1 MKRELISALDQEL
14 PFNLGLAPVLLLV
27 HERLLEPHFA
37 DPGLDYRIALAVEIK
52 PIRSGKGQGNGRGVG
67 VRDEHEVIFESASR
81 FMIDE
86 VNPGIDFP
94 VGDAG
99 IMRDIGAPTAGIVAD
114 EVMAL
119 ARQLLQALYD
129 RAGFGVHKPH
139 AKDGRSRQC

>member
-1 MKRELISALDQEL
+1 MKRELIPAPDQVPSLNLD
-14 PFNLGLAPVLLLV
+14 LAPVLLLV

-52 PIRSGKGQGNGRGVG
+52 PIRSGKGQGNGGGVG
-67 VRDEHEVIFESASR
+67 MRGEHKVVFESASR

-86 VNPGIDFP
+86 VNAGVEAS

-99 IMRDIGAPTAGIVAD
+99 IVRDLRAPTAGIVAD